1 MNRLLLLVL
10 CVATLAVKAMPIR
23 EQISGED
30 TGMSYD
36 QGEFEFAN
44 DNRVFVAEPDQNA
57 LLHFT
62 DLQVLPIMKKS
73 IAIGRAGFRPGKRAV
88 IDISDF

>member
-1 MNRLLLLVL
+1 MNSLLLLFL
-10 CVATLAVKAMPIR
+10 CVAILAVKAVPIR

-30 TGMSYD
+30 TGTPSV
-36 QGEFEFAN
+36 QGEFEFYN
-44 DNRVFVAEPDQNA
+44 DHRVFDAESDQKD

-62 DLQVLPIMKKS
+62 DLQVLPMMKKS